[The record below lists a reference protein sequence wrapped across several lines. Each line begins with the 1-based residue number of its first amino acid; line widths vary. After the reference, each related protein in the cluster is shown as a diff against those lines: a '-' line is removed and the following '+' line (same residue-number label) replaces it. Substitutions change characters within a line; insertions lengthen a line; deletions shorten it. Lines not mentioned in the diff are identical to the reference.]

1 MPAGWLGITAPSQ
14 HGAGAA
20 DGPHGSHTG
29 PQGAGIG
36 AWQGSPC
43 RLHGERNSMKE
54 GRRQLLAL
62 PKQLLHPGAAAR
74 LPRAITR
81 QRARHMIGISNHRG
95 GGRGRTRC
103 VVRDDASKP

>member
-54 GRRQLLAL
+54 GRRQLLPP
-62 PKQLLHPGAAAR
+62 PKQLLQPGAAAR
-74 LPRAITR
+74 VAKPSAR
-81 QRARHMIGISNHRG
+81 QTIRDMTNFSS
-95 GGRGRTRC
+95 GR
-103 VVRDDASKP
+103 KPER